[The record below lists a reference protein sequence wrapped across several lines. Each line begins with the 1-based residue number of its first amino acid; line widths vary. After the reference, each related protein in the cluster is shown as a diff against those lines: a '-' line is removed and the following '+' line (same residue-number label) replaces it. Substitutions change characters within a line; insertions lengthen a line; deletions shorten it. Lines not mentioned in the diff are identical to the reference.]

1 MGDVSQLVADAA
13 KDGGPAVL
21 SSRLRL
27 RPAGALP
34 IVRAAVY
41 SDGARTWGQ
50 TGGANPSPGPVLSTV
65 VDREG
70 REKRVAIIESVE
82 ARAHDLSLALRLA
95 LEEASAGVPTLK
107 LYRRFDDQGSRDL
120 IADSWTAPHRI
131 ADAYWREAHLPTPA
145 EPAQGKPWPRFFES
159 DLGKTLDPAREIDN
173 LALLNVYP
181 TSLLFGYDPRAS
193 ELSARSGQQAR
204 KPGRRKAE
212 RREEPEEE
220 SRLRRTRRPHGRLVR
235 SEIVAEVGGLY
246 FRTQSLLRPLPALLD
261 KPIYRTPEGDWTLKE
276 AEADKDDKN
285 EPILYPAA
293 RGPGGRPSAIGL
305 DDVTPSLRGVPD
317 IWATEITLSSYV
329 SFAGIRAIRFPSLDS
344 DREVLARKL
353 LVAMAVAAIFGAERD
368 LRIRS
373 DCDLVLNDDGGDA
386 IRRELGFA
394 DKPAREIRVTYEEAV
409 GALRDVAAEA
419 RQAEIWQPQ
428 HVALVASEKLV
439 ELLPPVTEGR
449 WDAANVGG

>member
-34 IVRAAVY
+34 VVRAAVY

-95 LEEASAGVPTLK
+95 LEEARAAVPTLK
-107 LYRRFDDQGSRDL
+107 LYRRWDGQDGRDL

-131 ADAYWREAHLPTPA
+131 ADAYWREAHDPTPA
-145 EPAQGKPWPRFFES
+145 EQMQKSWPRFFES
-159 DLGKTLDPAREIDN
+159 PRGKTLDPAGEIDN

-181 TSLLFGYDPRAS
+181 TSLLLGYDPRAS
-193 ELSARSGQQAR
+193 ELSARSGRQAR
-204 KPGRRKAE
+204 KPGRGKVE
-212 RREEPEEE
+212 REEEPEEE
-220 SRLRRTRRPHGRLVR
+220 SRLRRTRRPHGRLIR

-246 FRTQSLLRPLPALLD
+246 FRTQSLLRPFPALSD
-261 KPIYRTPEGDWTLKE
+261 KLIYVTKDGDWTLDE
-276 AEADKDDKN
+276 AEADRDDKGGAR
-285 EPILYPAA
+285 LYPAA
-293 RGPGGRPSAIGL
+293 RGREGRPSAIGL

-329 SFAGIRAIRFPSLDS
+329 SFAGIRAIGFPSLDS
-344 DREVLARKL
+344 GRGLLARKV
-353 LVAMAVAAIFGAERD
+353 LVAMAVAAILGAERD

-373 DCDLVLNDDGGDA
+373 DCDLVLDDGGDA
-386 IRRELGFA
+386 IRREIGFA
-394 DKPAREIRVTYEEAV
+394 DKPAHEIEVTYKDAV
-409 GALRDVAAEA
+409 DALRDVVAEA
-419 RQAEIWQPQ
+419 EQEGIWQPQ
-428 HVALVASEKLV
+428 NIDLVASKNLAG
-439 ELLPPVTEGR
+439 LLPPVAEGR
-449 WDAANVGG
+449 WDAANVRS